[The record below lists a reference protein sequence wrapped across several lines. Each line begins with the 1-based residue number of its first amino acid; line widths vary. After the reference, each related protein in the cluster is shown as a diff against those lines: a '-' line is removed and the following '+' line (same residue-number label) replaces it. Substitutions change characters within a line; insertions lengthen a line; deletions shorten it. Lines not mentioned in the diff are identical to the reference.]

1 MKKNYNCLTHLEE
14 IAKELNVIDKIA
26 FIENG
31 KTITYGQLYSNA
43 KEFGQSLLKLGQK
56 KSDRVILSKKD
67 SIEFVVN
74 FLGFLYVGVIP
85 VLVNSSMSQNDID
98 DITKK
103 IQVDYETDGA
113 FILCTSG
120 TTGQTKLVIHSH
132 ESICGTGLQY
142 GKILQ
147 ITKDDVVFS
156 AAKMTHA
163 YGLGNS
169 LSIPLTYGATVI
181 LEPELP
187 TPEKIVSHI
196 ENGKVSIFCG
206 VPRHFTSLLNTTRNY
221 DFGSLRICL
230 SAGESLPKKVGEDF
244 TNRYGCDI
252 LDAIGSTE
260 LLGFAL
266 TTRIDEVVYGVTG
279 KPVEGVDVKLVDEY
293 GVEVST
299 GEIGELFVRS
309 EFASTNYYDDAPATN
324 YTFRDGWIKT
334 NDMYQV
340 KNDQFIHRGRRN
352 DCIKINGLY
361 VSLTGLEKDLYEVN
375 SILEAAVV
383 SGDNKYGLSR
393 IEIFVVL
400 KDGYDKK
407 QEYVNILER
416 FKTHNTM
423 FKRPY
428 TIKMVDS
435 LPRTAS
441 GKIKKYILLSRD

>member
-1 MKKNYNCLTHLEE
+1 MKKKYNCLLHLEE
-14 IAKELNVIDKIA
+14 LANELNIIDKIA
-26 FIENG
+26 YIENE
-31 KTITYGQLYSNA
+31 KTITYGQLYLEA
-43 KEFGQSLLKLGQK
+43 KAFGQSLLKLGYK
-56 KSDRVILSKKD
+56 KSNKIILAKKD

-74 FLGFLYVGVIP
+74 FLGSLYVGVIP

-103 IQVDYETDGA
+103 VQVDYKTDGA

-142 GKILQ
+142 GKILK
-147 ITKDDVVFS
+147 ITKDDILFS

-169 LSIPLTYGATVI
+169 LSIPLTHGSTVI

-187 TPEKIVSHI
+187 SPEKIVSHI
-196 ENGKVSIFCG
+196 EKFNVTIFCG
-206 VPRHFTSLLNTTRNY
+206 VPRHFTSLLNTNRNY
-221 DFGSLRICL
+221 NFNSLRICL

-244 TNRYGCDI
+244 VNRYGCNI

-279 KPVEGVDVKLVDEY
+279 KPIEGIDVKLLDEY
-293 GVEVST
+293 GVEVSE
-299 GEIGELFVRS
+299 GEIGELFVKS
-309 EFASTNYYDDAPATN
+309 KFASTNYYDDPAATK
-324 YTFRDGWIKT
+324 YTFQDEWIKT
-334 NDMYQV
+334 NDMYQI
-340 KNDQFIHRGRRN
+340 KNGLFIHRGRRN

-361 VSLTGLEKDLYEVN
+361 VSLTGLEKDLYEVD

-383 SGDNKYGLSR
+383 SSDNKYGLNR

-400 KDGYDKK
+400 KNGYDKN

-428 TIKMVDS
+428 IIKMVDS
-435 LPRTAS
+435 LPRTSS
-441 GKIKKYILLSRD
+441 GKIKKYILLSKD

>member
-14 IAKELNVIDKIA
+14 IAKELNVTDKIA

-31 KTITYGQLYSNA
+31 KTITYGQLYSDA
-43 KEFGQSLLKLGQK
+43 KEFGQALLKLGHK

-74 FLGFLYVGVIP
+74 FLGSLYVGVIP
-85 VLVNSSMSQNDID
+85 VLVNSSMTQNDID

-103 IQVDYETDGA
+103 IQIDYKTDGA

-147 ITKDDVVFS
+147 ITKDDVIFS

-181 LEPELP
+181 LESELP
-187 TPEKIVSHI
+187 TPEKIVNHI
-196 ENGKVSIFCG
+196 ENGVTIFCG

-221 DFGSLRICL
+221 NFNSLRICL

-266 TTRIDEVVYGVTG
+266 TTRIDDIVYGATG
-279 KPVEGVDVKLVDEY
+279 KPVEGIDVKLVDEY
-293 GVEVST
+293 GVEVSE

-309 EFASTNYYDDAPATN
+309 EFASTNYYNDTPATN
-324 YTFRDGWIKT
+324 YTFKDGWIKT

-340 KNDQFIHRGRRN
+340 KNGQFIHRGRRN

-361 VSLTGLEKDLYEVN
+361 VSLTGLEKDLYEVD

-407 QEYVNILER
+407 QEYANILER

>member
-26 FIENG
+26 FIENE
-31 KTITYGQLYSNA
+31 KNITYGQLYTDA
-43 KEFGQSLLKLGQK
+43 KEFGQSLLKLGHK

-85 VLVNSSMSQNDID
+85 VLVNGSMSLNDID
-98 DITKK
+98 DIIKK
-103 IQVDYETDGA
+103 IQIDYKTDGA

-169 LSIPLTYGATVI
+169 LSIPLTHGATVI

-187 TPEKIVSHI
+187 TPEKIVNHI
-196 ENGKVSIFCG
+196 ESGKVSIFCG

-221 DFGSLRICL
+221 DFNSLRICL

-244 TNRYGCDI
+244 TNRYSCDI
-252 LDAIGSTE
+252 LDAIG
-260 LLGFAL
+260 
-266 TTRIDEVVYGVTG
+266 
-279 KPVEGVDVKLVDEY
+279 
-293 GVEVST
+293 
-299 GEIGELFVRS
+299 
-309 EFASTNYYDDAPATN
+309 
-324 YTFRDGWIKT
+324 
-334 NDMYQV
+334 
-340 KNDQFIHRGRRN
+340 
-352 DCIKINGLY
+352 
-361 VSLTGLEKDLYEVN
+361 
-375 SILEAAVV
+375 
-383 SGDNKYGLSR
+383 
-393 IEIFVVL
+393 
-400 KDGYDKK
+400 
-407 QEYVNILER
+407 
-416 FKTHNTM
+416 
-423 FKRPY
+423 
-428 TIKMVDS
+428 
-435 LPRTAS
+435 
-441 GKIKKYILLSRD
+441 

>member
-1 MKKNYNCLTHLEE
+1 
-14 IAKELNVIDKIA
+14 
-26 FIENG
+26 
-31 KTITYGQLYSNA
+31 
-43 KEFGQSLLKLGQK
+43 
-56 KSDRVILSKKD
+56 
-67 SIEFVVN
+67 
-74 FLGFLYVGVIP
+74 
-85 VLVNSSMSQNDID
+85 
-98 DITKK
+98 
-103 IQVDYETDGA
+103 
-113 FILCTSG
+113 
-120 TTGQTKLVIHSH
+120 
-132 ESICGTGLQY
+132 
-142 GKILQ
+142 
-147 ITKDDVVFS
+147 
-156 AAKMTHA
+156 
-163 YGLGNS
+163 
-169 LSIPLTYGATVI
+169 
-181 LEPELP
+181 
-187 TPEKIVSHI
+187 
-196 ENGKVSIFCG
+196 
-206 VPRHFTSLLNTTRNY
+206 
-221 DFGSLRICL
+221 
-230 SAGESLPKKVGEDF
+230 
-244 TNRYGCDI
+244 
-252 LDAIGSTE
+252 
-260 LLGFAL
+260 L
-266 TTRIDEVVYGVTG
+266 TTKIDEVVYGATG

-293 GVEVST
+293 GVEVPT

-340 KNDQFIHRGRRN
+340 KNGQFIHRGRRN

-361 VSLTGLEKDLYEVN
+361 VSLTGLEKDLYEVD